1 MIVGYSFC
9 LTLKHTQIQTH
20 RVSLVH
26 ARIAL
31 HTRTFKDSLKRIGY
45 SPLIEASC
53 VCVYVCLILCWSSQ
67 LWFEN
72 NLWLTDPV
80 YLISLT
86 VLITVTLIWKN
97 SVNHHD
103 HLTQSES
110 LRTISIYVYTT
121 LIKHFNKN
129 RGHSHRKWP
138 HAITICEETQNRTAT
153 EEALVVIR
161 VLKTICVRTCF
172 YFEHDLRMTALLNMS
187 SGVRLQVLS
196 SRLTALT
203 CWALW
208 KMFVFSPKCKRRW
221 IAVLFWQE
229 AHRT

>member
-1 MIVGYSFC
+1 M
-9 LTLKHTQIQTH
+9 
-20 RVSLVH
+20 
-26 ARIAL
+26 
-31 HTRTFKDSLKRIGY
+31 
-45 SPLIEASC
+45 C
-53 VCVYVCLILCWSSQ
+53 VCVCVFDTLLKQPAVIWKQLVVDGSSV
-67 LWFEN
+67 LDISDCAYYRYFDLEEFCKSSRPPNPEWIFEN
-72 NLWLTDPV
+72 DI
-80 YLISLT
+80 Y
-86 VLITVTLIWKN
+86 
-97 SVNHHD
+97 
-103 HLTQSES
+103 
-110 LRTISIYVYTT
+110 IYVYTT

-129 RGHSHRKWP
+129 ISHSHRKWP

-161 VLKTICVRTCF
+161 VLKTICVRKCF

>member
-53 VCVYVCLILCWSSQ
+53 VCMCVCLIPCWSSQ

-110 LRTISIYVYTT
+110 LRTLCIYSMYTWWSSSSFSKNIS
-121 LIKHFNKN
+121 
-129 RGHSHRKWP
+129 HSHRKWP

-161 VLKTICVRTCF
+161 VLKTICVRKCL
-172 YFEHDLRMTALLNMS
+172 YFEHDLSMTALLTC
-187 SGVRLQVLS
+187 LQV
-196 SRLTALT
+196 
-203 CWALW
+203 
-208 KMFVFSPKCKRRW
+208 FVYRYFLPDSQ
-221 IAVLFWQE
+221 L
-229 AHRT
+229 